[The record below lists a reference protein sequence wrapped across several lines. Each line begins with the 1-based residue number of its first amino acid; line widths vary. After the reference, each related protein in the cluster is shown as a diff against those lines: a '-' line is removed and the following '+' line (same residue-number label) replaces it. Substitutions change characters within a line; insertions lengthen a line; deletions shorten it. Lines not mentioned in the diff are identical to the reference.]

1 MEKNNIEKKES
12 SRLGIF
18 SNLSFTKFDIYLT
31 GLFLIQLY
39 YFNLL
44 TQSISVFAFRIV
56 TAVSEFI
63 PYISVIY
70 GLMLFLFF
78 VNFGKFYQA
87 LNKSDETEKNEVFN
101 SSLVSLFIIF
111 FLNIVAEVLIT
122 KIKF

>member
-12 SRLGIF
+12 EKLMIF
-18 SNLSFTKFDIYLT
+18 SNLNFTKFDIYLT

-87 LNKSDETEKNEVFN
+87 LNKSDETEKNEAFN

>member
-1 MEKNNIEKKES
+1 MEKNNPEKKDLIKIDAS
-12 SRLGIF
+12 SHFKF
-18 SNLSFTKFDIYLT
+18 SKFDIYLV
-31 GLFLIQLY
+31 GIFLIQLY

-87 LNKSDETEKNEVFN
+87 LNKNDESEKNEVFN

-111 FLNIVAEVLIT
+111 FLNIIAEVLIT